1 MIRSMRP
8 LRPGMPRL
16 LPAAVGLAGLAA
28 CGLQT
33 TGLPAGDAADRP
45 PLDDGRAEDAGETP
59 SDAPDGGDALICPPA
74 TSWCSLGAVMLCSE
88 DGLSY
93 STTPCPLG
101 CGDAPWAHCLEL
113 QPGNISDPSLLCAG
127 SARMAVRPETR
138 FVTFE
143 TDTGRITEWT
153 ESMAFVRENRPEG
166 EGDLDGIFHARL
178 TQPDGAPP
186 LGIFAFA
193 GLTVPVDVAL
203 LAGGAHAFVLLSCGD
218 ATIDGQLFVGA
229 VQYTDDLGELRR
241 IPGPGGSSAGSGA
254 GAGGP
259 GGWSTTYRTS
269 GGGGGGGFGGGGGP
283 GGNGGYHGALL
294 AGAAGRLYGNPELV
308 PLRGGS
314 GGGNGG
320 FDTSPPGGAG
330 GHGGGALQLTARGT
344 LRIRGLIDAGGL
356 GGRGGGNADGGGGGG
371 GSGGGILLEAERLV
385 VEPGAMIAAN
395 GGGAGSGVGY
405 GAYGYFSNPG
415 QRGEPRLTSAAG
427 GADPGTYGCAGGAG
441 SSATALLGGSV
452 GCIGGA
458 DYYGGGGGGGAGRI
472 RLNGVS
478 LEIAR
483 NTLSPADGTP
493 GTTTTTGTPNLR

>member
-1 MIRSMRP
+1 
-8 LRPGMPRL
+8 MPRL

-33 TGLPAGDAADRP
+33 AGLPGDAADRP
-45 PLDDGRAEDAGETP
+45 ALDDGRAEDAGETP
-59 SDAPDGGDALICPPA
+59 PDAPDGGDALVCPPA
-74 TSWCSLGAVMLCSE
+74 SSWCSLGALMLCSE

-113 QPGNISDPSLLCAG
+113 LPSNLPDAELLCAG
-127 SARMAVRPETR
+127 SARMAVRPETQI
-138 FVTFE
+138 VAFE

-153 ESMAFVRENRPEG
+153 ASMAFVRDNRPEG
-166 EGDLDGIFHARL
+166 EGAIDGIHYTRRA
-178 TQPDGAPP
+178 QPDGAPP

-193 GLTVPVDVAL
+193 GFTVPADVTF
-203 LAGGAHAFVLLSCGD
+203 LATGAHAFVVLSCGD
-218 ATIDGQLFVGA
+218 ATVDGKLFVGA
-229 VQYTDDLGELRR
+229 VQYTDDLGEVHRN
-241 IPGPGGSSAGSGA
+241 PGPGGSDVGSGA
-254 GAGGP
+254 GAGGA
-259 GGWSTTYRTS
+259 GGWDTTYRTS

-283 GGNGGYHGALL
+283 GGNGGYYGALL
-294 AGAAGRLYGNPELV
+294 AGAAGRLNGNPELV

-314 GGGNGG
+314 GGGGG
-320 FDTSPPGGAG
+320 AGTVPAGAGGAG
-330 GHGGGALQLTARGT
+330 GGAFQLTARGT
-344 LRIRGLIDAGGL
+344 LRVRGLIDAGGL
-356 GGRGGGNADGGGGGG
+356 GGLGGGNADGGGGGG

-385 VEPGAMIAAN
+385 VESGAVIAVN
-395 GGGAGSGVGY
+395 GGGAGSGTGY
-405 GAYGYFSNPG
+405 GSYGYHSNPG
-415 QRGEPRLTSAAG
+415 QRGEARLTSAAG

-441 SSATALLGGSV
+441 SNASALLGGSV
-452 GCIGGA
+452 GCIAAG

-472 RLNGVS
+472 RLNAVS